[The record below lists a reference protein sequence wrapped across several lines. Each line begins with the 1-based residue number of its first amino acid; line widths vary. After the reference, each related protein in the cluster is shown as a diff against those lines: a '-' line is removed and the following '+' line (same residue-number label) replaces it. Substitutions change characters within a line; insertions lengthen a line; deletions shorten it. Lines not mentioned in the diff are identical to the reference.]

1 MEIAVFVLYKLSC
14 VIVYILKILEFAKRK
29 KKKKKKKKRFTCL
42 STVVIV
48 TAYCTGHGV
57 VAWKSVLTKV
67 LGS

>member
-14 VIVYILKILEFAKRK
+14 VIVYISKILEFAKRK
-29 KKKKKKKKRFTCL
+29 KKKKEKKRFTCL